1 MLIVDSH
8 AHLDFPEFQ
17 KDLPEVIAR
26 AKEHNVGYII
36 TVGTDLKSSRRAIEL
51 ANFYPEVYATIGIHP
66 HEANKITDSDWQEFI
81 KLIHSD
87 KVIAVGEIGL
97 DFYKDLSPRQSQ
109 KDIFIKQ
116 LNLAKEHK
124 KPVIIHDRE
133 AHKEC
138 LEILKEVMGSKIQG
152 VAHCFSGSKEI
163 AQEYLN
169 LGMFISVAGP
179 VTYPNAAKLR
189 ETVKTIPVESLLL
202 ETDCPF
208 LAPQAKR
215 GQRNEPAYLIY
226 HINELAKIYGLS
238 AEDITRI
245 TTLNASHLFGLNIV
259 SRCKKSVKTD
269 TEPARLHRSGGSE
282 TIAYPIRNSLYLNI
296 TNRCTCKCYF
306 CVTRFSDY
314 VKGHNLRL
322 TTEPSLEEIL
332 SAIPPDVHIKY
343 KEVVFCGYGEPTL
356 RLDIIKGVCRY
367 LKKKDMHI
375 RINTNGHANIIA
387 NKSVPPELKGLVDS
401 VSVSLN
407 ALTPKEY
414 KEICQPQFGEQTFNK
429 VIEFIKE
436 AKESLPY
443 VEITTV
449 MRPDIDIKPFQKLAE
464 DLGVD
469 FRARIYNEIG

>member
-17 KDLPEVIAR
+17 KDLPEVITR
-26 AKEHNVGYII
+26 AKQNNVGYII
-36 TVGTDLKSSRRAIEL
+36 NVGTNLDSSRRAIEL
-51 ANFYPEVYATIGIHP
+51 ANLYPEVYATIGIHP
-66 HEANKITDSDWQEFI
+66 HEANEITDSNWQEFI
-81 KLIHSD
+81 KLIHND
-87 KVIAVGEIGL
+87 KVIAIGEIGL
-97 DFYKDLSPRQSQ
+97 DFYKDLSPRPSQ

-116 LNLAKEHK
+116 LKLAKEHR
-124 KPVIIHDRE
+124 KPIIIHDRE
-133 AHKEC
+133 AHTEC
-138 LEILKEVMGSKIQG
+138 LEILKQVMGPKIKG

-163 AQEYLN
+163 AREYLN

-179 VTYPNAAKLR
+179 ITYPNASKLR
-189 ETVKTIPVESLLL
+189 ETVKSIPVESLLL

-215 GQRNEPAYLIY
+215 GQRNEPSYLIY

-238 AEDITRI
+238 VEDIARI
-245 TTLNASHLFGLNIV
+245 TTLNVIHLFGLNII
-259 SRCKKSVKTD
+259 SICKKSVKANTK
-269 TEPARLHRSGGSE
+269 SE

-322 TTEPSLEEIL
+322 TKEPSLEEIL
-332 SAIPPDVHIKY
+332 SAIPQDVHIKY

-387 NKSVPPELKGLVDS
+387 NKSVPPELKGLIDC
-401 VSVSLN
+401 VSVSIN
-407 ALTPKEY
+407 ALNPKEY
-414 KEICQPQFGEQTFNK
+414 QEICQPQFGEQTFDK
-429 VIEFIKE
+429 VIKFIKE

-443 VEITTV
+443 VEITTI
-449 MRPDIDIKPFQKLAE
+449 MRPDIDIIPFQKLAQ

>member
-1 MLIVDSH
+1 
-8 AHLDFPEFQ
+8 
-17 KDLPEVIAR
+17 
-26 AKEHNVGYII
+26 
-36 TVGTDLKSSRRAIEL
+36 
-51 ANFYPEVYATIGIHP
+51 
-66 HEANKITDSDWQEFI
+66 
-81 KLIHSD
+81 
-87 KVIAVGEIGL
+87 L

-109 KDIFIKQ
+109 KDIFIRQ

-133 AHKEC
+133 AHAEC
-138 LEILKEVMGSKIQG
+138 LEILKEVMGSKIKG

-163 AQEYLN
+163 AREYLN

-179 VTYPNAAKLR
+179 VTYPNASKLR
-189 ETVKTIPVESLLL
+189 ETVKSIPVESLLL

-215 GQRNEPAYLIY
+215 GQRNEPAFLVY
-226 HINELAKIYGLS
+226 HIDELARIYGLS
-238 AEDITRI
+238 VEDIARI
-245 TTLNASHLFGLNIV
+245 TTLNVSHLFGLNIV
-259 SRCKKSVKTD
+259 PRCKTRAMRSAPQSIESVKTD
-269 TEPARLHRSGGSE
+269 TMSE

-322 TTEPSLEEIL
+322 TKEPSLEEIL
-332 SAIPPDVHIKY
+332 SAIPQDVHIKY

-387 NKSVPPELKGLVDS
+387 NKSVPPELKGLIDC
-401 VSVSLN
+401 VSVSIN
-407 ALTPKEY
+407 ALNPKEY
-414 KEICQPQFGEQTFNK
+414 QEICQPQFGEQTFDK
-429 VIEFIKE
+429 VIKFIKE

-443 VEITTV
+443 VEITTI
-449 MRPDIDIKPFQKLAE
+449 MRPDIDIKPFQKLAQ